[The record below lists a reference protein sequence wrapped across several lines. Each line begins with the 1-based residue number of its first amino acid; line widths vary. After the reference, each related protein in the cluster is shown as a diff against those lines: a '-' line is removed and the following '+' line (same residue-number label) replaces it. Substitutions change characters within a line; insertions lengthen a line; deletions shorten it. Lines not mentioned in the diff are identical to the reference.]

1 MRFFPF
7 TTDIPTAG
15 TRVQISSLNER
26 VKIIHFHARAGNAG
40 NTYVGD
46 VLVSA
51 TASGIEFQPN
61 ESRTIDFGQGTVL
74 LSTFYVDAATNGDD
88 VDGWALLE

>member
-15 TRVQISSLNER
+15 TRVQISALNER
-26 VKIIHFHARAGNAG
+26 VKIIHFHARVGNTG

-46 VLVSA
+46 VTVSSA
-51 TASGIEFQPN
+51 VGGIEFQPN

-74 LSTFYVDAATNGDD
+74 LTTFYVDAATNGDD
-88 VDGWALLE
+88 IDGWALLE